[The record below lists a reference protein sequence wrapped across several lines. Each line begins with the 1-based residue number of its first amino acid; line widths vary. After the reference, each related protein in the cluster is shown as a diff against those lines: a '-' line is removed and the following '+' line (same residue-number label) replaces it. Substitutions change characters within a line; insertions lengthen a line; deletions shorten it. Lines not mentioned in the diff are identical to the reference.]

1 MSEDAGPRNEERQ
14 CADANGDHRFSYEE
28 EPQSRQ
34 KHGICA
40 IAPKDLLV
48 EAMTATR
55 RWQPH
60 C

>member
-14 CADANGDHRFSYEE
+14 CSDANGDHRFSYEE
-28 EPQSRQ
+28 D
-34 KHGICA
+34 CA